1 MQPSD
6 DVYAVQ
12 KVAAADAS
20 AVLESVAASGLVE
33 RGCVVMIGVEAI
45 RDRAGERWDRKRED
59 VWAYVTRKLAEH
71 LPAQDLRH
79 RVSDT
84 DFLIAM
90 TSATGA
96 AAQAIAMN
104 ILEEVLTHFLG
115 SAEKVDLKI
124 KAVTSIEGGTLECT
138 ALDPHKIAAAV
149 VAAPEQPGGSLAKA
163 EARRNPVSFV
173 VSTGQALQIEFSLE
187 PVVALRERITTAVRI
202 RAVVSLQSTGA
213 VVSSRGLSKLADEDI
228 AFIDRATQDYAAVY
242 LTRENAESPP
252 MMIPASFRTLSGRKG
267 RGTLTTI
274 AGVTPELLK
283 RSVIIELTEVHRAT
297 PVGRLEEVIS
307 LVGQLTRNVLVR
319 LAPERDML
327 AHLIEARAPGVVM
340 DIADL
345 ETEGPGRTNAANLR
359 GAAQTMM
366 LCGLTDK
373 RGLVAATQAGFTH
386 ATLRLQPQAVQRPA
400 A

>member
-1 MQPSD
+1 MQPCD

-20 AVLESVAASGLVE
+20 AVLDSVAASGLVE

-59 VWAYVTRKLAEH
+59 VWAYVARKLAEH

-84 DFLIAM
+84 DFLVAM
-90 TSATGA
+90 TSASGA

-124 KAVTSIEGGTLECT
+124 KAVTAISGGTLECT
-138 ALDPHKIAAAV
+138 ALDPHQIAVASAATKG
-149 VAAPEQPGGSLAKA
+149 PTTSLAKA

-173 VSTGQALQIEFSLE
+173 VSTGQALQIDFSLE
-187 PVVALRERITTAVRI
+187 PVFALRDRAITAVRV
-202 RAVVSLQSTGA
+202 RAVVSRQDTGT
-213 VVSSRGLSKLADEDI
+213 VVSNQGLAKLADDDI
-228 AFIDRATQDYAAVY
+228 AVIDRAAQNYAAVY
-242 LTRENAESPP
+242 LTREAPGSPP
-252 MMIPASFRTLSGRKG
+252 MMIPMSFRTLSCRKG
-267 RGTLTTI
+267 RNTLMTI
-274 AGVTPELLK
+274 AGVPPEQLK
-283 RSVIIELTEVHRAT
+283 RSVIIELNEVYRGT
-297 PVGRLEEVIS
+297 PIGRLEEVIS
-307 LVGQLTRNVLVR
+307 LVGQLTRNVVVR
-319 LAPERDML
+319 LQPERDML
-327 AHLIEARAPGVVM
+327 AHLIEARSPGVVV

-345 ETEGPGRTNAANLR
+345 EADSRGRATAANLR
-359 GAAQTMM
+359 GSAPFLV
-366 LCGLTDK
+366 LCGLSDK
-373 RGLVAATQAGFTH
+373 RGLVAASQAGFTH
-386 ATLRLQPQAVQRPA
+386 ATLRLHPETAQRPA